1 MKTKKMLLQG
11 LKNRDEKKIYILFY
25 KPKGIVTTVSPLERP
40 NLLDFINIKQKF
52 GYAGR
57 LDKDAEGLVLI
68 TNDGQLINRVTHPR
82 YGVHKIYEVK
92 LNKPFSSFK
101 ELNEEI
107 IGKRHLNVKL
117 RVLNKAKTRLTVKIH
132 EGKKHIVK
140 WIFRKLGYKVN
151 ELKRLRI
158 GTLTIKGLKPGK
170 YKVISKKEAYSCL
183 ENADKGNVIKGKKDK
198 IKTSLHKK

>member
-1 MKTKKMLLQG
+1 MKTKETLSQDS
-11 LKNRDEKKIYILFY
+11 KNKNDKKIYILFY
-25 KPKGIVTTVSPLERP
+25 KPKGVVTTVSQLERP

-68 TNDGQLINRVTHPR
+68 TNDGLLINKVTHPK

-107 IGKRHLNVKL
+107 IGKRHLDIKL
-117 RVLNKAKTRLTVKIH
+117 RVLNKSKTRLTVKIH
-132 EGKKHIVK
+132 EGKKHIIK
-140 WIFRKLGYKVN
+140 WVFRKLGYKVN

-170 YKVISKKEAYSCL
+170 YKIISKKEAYSCL
-183 ENADKGNVIKGKKDK
+183 ETKEKGKL
-198 IKTSLHKK
+198 SSHKKVDG